1 MARNERTRKSEKEE
15 PKRRG
20 RAAAEEKEEKSGRA
34 SGRRG
39 RQKKEAK
46 KPKYKSER
54 IKLSELEEGEKLD
67 VIRFGFGKNKYGI
80 YAVYDCYDEQDN
92 IISVFSSNESMA
104 FKWIGVNTLNADGSV
119 PLTLEVGT
127 EEYNGED
134 YNVLLVAEY
143 GDKKDYAKVDGE
155 NEEDEEDD
163 EDSGEDD

>member
-1 MARNERTRKSEKEE
+1 MARTERTRKAEKDE

-20 RAAAEEKEEKSGRA
+20 RAAAAEEKEEKSGRA

-46 KPKYKSER
+46 KPRYQSER
-54 IKLSELEEGEKLD
+54 IKLRELEEGEKLD

-92 IISVFSSNESMA
+92 IISVFSSNESTA

-134 YNVLLVAEY
+134 YNVLLVTEY

-155 NEEDEEDD
+155 DEEDED
-163 EDSGEDD
+163 EDSEEDD